1 MMDNEALTAAGQRA
15 LAAWAGLVQ
24 RSAAL
29 IVVLLL
35 VLTALAGAYTAQNLA
50 INTSTSDMISPETPF
65 RRNAIEF
72 GRAFPQFKDL
82 IVVVVDAPT
91 PEKAETVARQL
102 VSAARANQA
111 VFERVEWPEGDPYFR
126 RNGLLYRSAEE
137 LSALGDRLAE
147 AAPFLSTLAQR
158 PNLEGLFDVLTQALE
173 TESADPAIARILA
186 KIGDPLPVAGDSL
199 SDGLPALSWRALFD
213 LGDTRRQIVLIKAV
227 VDDASLAPSA
237 ASLDAIRDIAADI
250 DGVGIGAEQ
259 TPSFAGTT
267 VRMTGS
273 VALDEEE
280 LESAAV
286 GGKVAGLISLALVT
300 ILLIAGLRSVWLILP
315 ALVTLM
321 AGLICTAAFA
331 AFAIGHLNLISVA
344 FAVLFVGLGID
355 FSIHFCLRYREAL
368 GDSST
373 PAVGRA
379 ATEVGGA
386 LAIGGLCAALG
397 FLSFLP
403 TEYRGLAE
411 LGIISAGGMAIA
423 LFLNLTLLPALLTLL
438 PNPKP
443 QILNPS
449 AVRFQPGR
457 TVVLIALA
465 CGIVGAV
472 TALYAR
478 FDFNPM
484 NLKDPESESVRTFYS
499 LADDGRNGVYAIDL
513 LAKDRAAAKAEARRL
528 LALPAVGAAVTI
540 DSLIPDDQES
550 KLAILE
556 DLSFFLVPALE
567 TPDGQSTLTPAQRKA
582 AVSAFRDVLLSVAAR
597 NEGDPFAQTARRA
610 AATLN
615 HAEGNPQLASALE
628 HRLLRHLP
636 GTIAALKM
644 ALSAEHIT
652 FEGLPNP
659 IRDAWLTADGGARVQ
674 LRPAEP
680 VKDNDGLRSFATAV
694 LTAAPTATGTPVTI
708 TEAGG
713 AVVTAFQ
720 QATLYAFVAVCL
732 VLLIVLRS
740 IRDTALVMFP
750 LILAAVYTGATSVVL
765 DLPFNFANVI
775 VLPLLFGLGVASGI
789 HLVVRARR
797 ANDTAALM
805 RTSTPRAVLFSAL
818 TTIASFGS
826 LALSGHRGMTSMGQL
841 LTIAIVYTLLC
852 ALFVLPATLRWIEH
866 RTDR

>member
-1 MMDNEALTAAGQRA
+1 
-15 LAAWAGLVQ
+15 
-24 RSAAL
+24 
-29 IVVLLL
+29 
-35 VLTALAGAYTAQNLA
+35 
-50 INTSTSDMISPETPF
+50 
-65 RRNAIEF
+65 
-72 GRAFPQFKDL
+72 
-82 IVVVVDAPT
+82 
-91 PEKAETVARQL
+91 
-102 VSAARANQA
+102 
-111 VFERVEWPEGDPYFR
+111 GDPYFR

-499 LADDGRNGVYAIDL
+499 LADDGRNG
-513 LAKDRAAAKAEARRL
+513 
-528 LALPAVGAAVTI
+528 
-540 DSLIPDDQES
+540 
-550 KLAILE
+550 
-556 DLSFFLVPALE
+556 
-567 TPDGQSTLTPAQRKA
+567 
-582 AVSAFRDVLLSVAAR
+582 
-597 NEGDPFAQTARRA
+597 
-610 AATLN
+610 
-615 HAEGNPQLASALE
+615 
-628 HRLLRHLP
+628 
-636 GTIAALKM
+636 
-644 ALSAEHIT
+644 
-652 FEGLPNP
+652 
-659 IRDAWLTADGGARVQ
+659 
-674 LRPAEP
+674 
-680 VKDNDGLRSFATAV
+680 
-694 LTAAPTATGTPVTI
+694 
-708 TEAGG
+708 
-713 AVVTAFQ
+713 
-720 QATLYAFVAVCL
+720 
-732 VLLIVLRS
+732 
-740 IRDTALVMFP
+740 
-750 LILAAVYTGATSVVL
+750 
-765 DLPFNFANVI
+765 
-775 VLPLLFGLGVASGI
+775 
-789 HLVVRARR
+789 
-797 ANDTAALM
+797 
-805 RTSTPRAVLFSAL
+805 
-818 TTIASFGS
+818 
-826 LALSGHRGMTSMGQL
+826 
-841 LTIAIVYTLLC
+841 
-852 ALFVLPATLRWIEH
+852 
-866 RTDR
+866 